1 MGRRGPKGKAGN
13 REANGRLSRKP
24 ADKKV
29 RDEASIASDEWEA
42 MSTALMARWR
52 VHKVPASQV
61 RDQMAGSY
69 IGRLCLAGELTQIQY
84 DAAQSYLADRQA
96 YHMAID
102 APKQMPAV
110 DLNAVHGRTHAEN
123 VKRSRQAIEKFMGS
137 DGKSGVTGAIREA
150 QQIIGNRGNLWAAI
164 DLCVVKEIEL
174 HHMLGDTR
182 LVLNALARHYGLE
195 SRRAA

>member
-1 MGRRGPKGKAGN
+1 MGRRGPRKKHEGIERTASGRVSRSKATQAQA
-13 REANGRLSRKP
+13 RERELAN
-24 ADKKV
+24 
-29 RDEASIASDEWEA
+29 ASVDEWEA
-42 MSTALMARWR
+42 METALKARWR
-52 VHKVPASQV
+52 VHNVPLAQV

-69 IGRLCLAGELTQIQY
+69 IGRLCLAGDLTQIQY
-84 DAAQSYLADRQA
+84 DAAQSYLGDRLA

-110 DLNAVHGRTHAEN
+110 DLNAVHGRNHAEN
-123 VKRSRQAIEKFMGS
+123 VERSKRAIDRYKGLEA
-137 DGKSGVTGAIREA
+137 AIRDA
-150 QQIIGNRGNLWAAI
+150 QQVLGNQGNLWAAI

-182 LVLNALARHYGLE
+182 LVLNALARHYGLD